1 MEDLNRGIK
10 HLQVKPKGK
19 RKLENEL
26 DLPSEEKYISKDQ
39 ANKVDR
45 ALYEIFENT
54 NEKKI
59 LQGVHLLVIGGPT
72 GTSKTSTIKYVC
84 KKRNYH
90 IVDWT
95 EFQNSEEFESV
106 FDGLS
111 TFFTYFSR
119 RIENQALK
127 NGCTKQILLFDD
139 LSAFTHNHSNKIFNE
154 VIEVYLDSKTVK
166 FPIVFIITDVR
177 INDTGNDYTGKQD
190 KFKDINM
197 RTFFTPNI
205 LRSEKSKCIEFP
217 AVPKYLMI
225 DALQKYANNE
235 YRNDQQKRLASLQL
249 IHLVEKR
256 SNGDLRGAI
265 NLLESFL
272 IQIPK
277 EVKEEIIAASMTNVL
292 SRSPKKL
299 KTYNTNNVN
308 ASPTSPNN
316 FASSSKF
323 TVNVNYEIEQ
333 LVDTTLN
340 TLSRD
345 NLTNKYTAVRN
356 VLYNFRAEPNVFGG
370 DETSIKLG
378 RLMGKEVAPDEMPD
392 RHPIQIMP
400 EVFLDN
406 LDTDSDFYLDL
417 LQNNY
422 INSFGNISEL
432 AFAAERL
439 SRSDCL
445 TRNGEIM
452 NSETLKSCAVL
463 YATRS
468 LYFAHIQKVPFNRSF
483 SGFKRSPYFDT
494 FGIQRQKHMEYQEIL
509 NATYKKEHRVKNDQ
523 IWQLEYVPY
532 LKHIVKKKDIASK
545 YNSLQKKLIDEL
557 TFYQKH

>member
-1 MEDLNRGIK
+1 
-10 HLQVKPKGK
+10 
-19 RKLENEL
+19 
-26 DLPSEEKYISKDQ
+26 
-39 ANKVDR
+39 
-45 ALYEIFENT
+45 
-54 NEKKI
+54 
-59 LQGVHLLVIGGPT
+59 
-72 GTSKTSTIKYVC
+72 
-84 KKRNYH
+84 
-90 IVDWT
+90 
-95 EFQNSEEFESV
+95 
-106 FDGLS
+106 
-111 TFFTYFSR
+111 
-119 RIENQALK
+119 
-127 NGCTKQILLFDD
+127 
-139 LSAFTHNHSNKIFNE
+139 
-154 VIEVYLDSKTVK
+154 
-166 FPIVFIITDVR
+166 
-177 INDTGNDYTGKQD
+177 
-190 KFKDINM
+190 
-197 RTFFTPNI
+197 
-205 LRSEKSKCIEFP
+205 
-217 AVPKYLMI
+217 
-225 DALQKYANNE
+225 
-235 YRNDQQKRLASLQL
+235 
-249 IHLVEKR
+249 
-256 SNGDLRGAI
+256 
-265 NLLESFL
+265 
-272 IQIPK
+272 
-277 EVKEEIIAASMTNVL
+277 
-292 SRSPKKL
+292 
-299 KTYNTNNVN
+299 
-308 ASPTSPNN
+308 
-316 FASSSKF
+316 
-323 TVNVNYEIEQ
+323 
-333 LVDTTLN
+333 DTTLN

-445 TRNGEIM
+445 IKNGEIM
-452 NSETLKSCAVL
+452 
-463 YATRS
+463 
-468 LYFAHIQKVPFNRSF
+468 KVPLNRSF

-557 TFYQKH
+557 SFYQKH